1 VAWQE
6 LGDEQRHAAKL
17 LGYGPSQFAKRNASV
32 TYFWDAQ
39 NSGLTEI
46 LPTFVRT
53 APLNCVTEQVR
64 TGTSESNTAA

>member
-46 LPTFVRT
+46 
-53 APLNCVTEQVR
+53 
-64 TGTSESNTAA
+64 